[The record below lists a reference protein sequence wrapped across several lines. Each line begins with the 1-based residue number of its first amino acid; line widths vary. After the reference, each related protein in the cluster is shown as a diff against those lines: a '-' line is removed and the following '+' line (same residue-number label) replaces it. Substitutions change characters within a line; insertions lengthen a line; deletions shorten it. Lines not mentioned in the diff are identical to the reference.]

1 MSLLRNIGDGL
12 RNFFRRKTESREM
25 EEELRGYLD
34 AAVEEKMRSG
44 MTRESA
50 LRAARV
56 EMGSAEA
63 VKEGIRAA
71 GWELF
76 FESFWQDLRYAA
88 RALRRSPSFTAIAV
102 LTLALGIGAN
112 TAIFSVVNAALLRP
126 LPYPHSER
134 IVFWSGAPM
143 FQEDPKSG
151 FHGELADWL
160 DKSRSFEQVAI
171 YVGGEVN
178 LAGADH
184 PERVKASEVTADFF
198 PLLGIAAYGR
208 TFLPEESTPGHGEVA
223 VLSDD
228 ICRRFGAPAD
238 VVGRSITV
246 NGKPATVIGV
256 MPAGFNFPGRT
267 QIWLPMPVPWDL
279 ENDSVITTSAIFPN
293 PIARLRPGVT
303 LAQARDELIE
313 YAAEPPDN
321 MQQARES
328 VRVNRL
334 SDTLVANIRPV
345 LLLLLGAVV
354 LVLLIACADVAN
366 LLLTRAIL
374 RQKEIALRAA
384 LGASRARLIRQNLTE
399 SVLVACLGG
408 AAGLLLA
415 QWSFRALRV
424 LIPPNMG
431 FIGQIRLDWHV
442 LLFTLGISL
451 ASGVLFGLFPTL
463 HSFRVDLNQSLKQG
477 GTGLSADRGLLGRAR
492 SLLAVAEVTL
502 ALMLLIGAGLVLKSF
517 WRLSGV
523 NPGFAAERVLTTHIS
538 LGENLYREDPKRAEF
553 YREALEHAAALPG
566 VSAAAF
572 TSDLPLS
579 GAVSAAMR
587 MQLKEENP
595 TRATGDA
602 QYALF
607 SSISPDYFRAMR
619 VPLLAGRA
627 FTDADR
633 SGAPK
638 VAIVSD
644 SLAKAY
650 WPGENPLGKHVS
662 FPANKPDW
670 IEIVGV
676 VGDIRHYSVAAEPAE
691 DFYTPL
697 QQSATYGAYLVI
709 RTAGDPTFIS
719 GAVRGAVAAVDRN
732 EPLSE
737 ILTMDQRVS
746 TSMSPQRFRTVLL
759 SIFAGLALVLGAA
772 GIFGVISYWATQRT
786 REIGVRMALGAKPG
800 DVLQLVLGQ
809 GMRLTAIGV
818 VIGLAAAF
826 GLSRFLSS
834 LLFGVAP
841 SDPFTFV
848 GVTLVL
854 VSVSALACWIPAR
867 RAARLDPMAALR
879 HE

>member
-12 RNFFRRKTESREM
+12 RNFFRRKDESLEM
-25 EEELRGYLD
+25 DEELRGYLE
-34 AAVEEKMRSG
+34 AAVEQKIRSG
-44 MTRESA
+44 MNRETA
-50 LRAARV
+50 LRAARA

-63 VKEGIRAA
+63 VKEGIRGA
-71 GWELF
+71 GWEHFL
-76 FESFWQDLRYAA
+76 EGSWQDLRYAA
-88 RALRRSPSFTAIAV
+88 RALRRSPGFTAIAI

-126 LPYPHSER
+126 LPYPHPER
-134 IVFWSGAPM
+134 IVFWSGAPI
-143 FQEDPKSG
+143 FQEDPKVG

-184 PERVKASEVTADFF
+184 PERVKASEVTAEFF
-198 PLLGIAAYGR
+198 PLLGIAPYGR
-208 TFLPEESTPGHGEVA
+208 TFLPEESTPGHDEVA

-228 ICRRFGAPAD
+228 VCRRFGAPAD
-238 VVGRSITV
+238 VVGRSIAV
-246 NGKPATVIGV
+246 NGKPFTVIGV
-256 MPAGFNFPGRT
+256 MPAGFSFPGRT
-267 QIWLPMPVPWDL
+267 QIWVPLQLPWNLAD
-279 ENDSVITTSAIFPN
+279 DSIVTTSAIFPN

-303 LAQARDELIE
+303 LAQARAELIG
-313 YAAEPPDN
+313 YAAEPPGDL
-321 MQQARES
+321 QQARES
-328 VRVNRL
+328 VRVNPL
-334 SDTLVANIRPV
+334 SDMLVSNIRPV

-366 LLLTRAIL
+366 LLLTRAVL

-399 SVLVACLGG
+399 SVVLAFLGG

-415 QWSFRALRV
+415 QWSLRALRV
-424 LIPPNMG
+424 LIPANMG
-431 FIGQIRLDWHV
+431 FIGPIRLDWHV
-442 LLFTLGISL
+442 LLFTLAISL

-538 LGENLYREDPKRAEF
+538 LGENLYREGPKRAEF
-553 YREALEHAAALPG
+553 YSEVSQRAAALPG

-579 GAVSAAMR
+579 GAVSGAMR
-587 MQLKEENP
+587 LQLKEETP
-595 TRATGDA
+595 ARPTGDA
-602 QYALF
+602 QFALF

-619 VPLLAGRA
+619 IPLLAGRD
-627 FTDADR
+627 FTAADR
-633 SGAPK
+633 SGALK
-638 VAIVSD
+638 VAIVSE

-662 FPANKPDW
+662 FPVNQPDW

-676 VGDIRHYSVAAEPAE
+676 VGDIRHFSVASEPAE

-697 QQSATYGAYLVI
+697 GQSATRGAYLVL
-709 RTAGDPTFIS
+709 RTAGDPALIA

-732 EPLSE
+732 EPLSDV
-737 ILTMDQRVS
+737 LTMNQRVS
-746 TSMSPQRFRTVLL
+746 TSMSSQRFRTVLL
-759 SIFAGLALVLGAA
+759 STFAGLALVLGAA

-818 VIGLAAAF
+818 AIGLAAAF

-848 GVTLVL
+848 GVTVVL
-854 VSVSALACWIPAR
+854 VIVSALACWIPAR

>member
-1 MSLLRNIGDGL
+1 
-12 RNFFRRKTESREM
+12 
-25 EEELRGYLD
+25 
-34 AAVEEKMRSG
+34 
-44 MTRESA
+44 
-50 LRAARV
+50 
-56 EMGSAEA
+56 
-63 VKEGIRAA
+63 
-71 GWELF
+71 
-76 FESFWQDLRYAA
+76 
-88 RALRRSPSFTAIAV
+88 
-102 LTLALGIGAN
+102 
-112 TAIFSVVNAALLRP
+112 
-126 LPYPHSER
+126 
-134 IVFWSGAPM
+134 
-143 FQEDPKSG
+143 
-151 FHGELADWL
+151 
-160 DKSRSFEQVAI
+160 
-171 YVGGEVN
+171 
-178 LAGADH
+178 
-184 PERVKASEVTADFF
+184 
-198 PLLGIAAYGR
+198 
-208 TFLPEESTPGHGEVA
+208 
-223 VLSDD
+223 
-228 ICRRFGAPAD
+228 
-238 VVGRSITV
+238 
-246 NGKPATVIGV
+246 
-256 MPAGFNFPGRT
+256 
-267 QIWLPMPVPWDL
+267 
-279 ENDSVITTSAIFPN
+279 
-293 PIARLRPGVT
+293 
-303 LAQARDELIE
+303 
-313 YAAEPPDN
+313 
-321 MQQARES
+321 
-328 VRVNRL
+328 
-334 SDTLVANIRPV
+334 
-345 LLLLLGAVV
+345 VV

-366 LLLTRAIL
+366 LLLTRAVL

-384 LGASRARLIRQNLTE
+384 LGASRARLICQNLTE
-399 SVLVACLGG
+399 SVVLAFLGG

-415 QWSFRALRV
+415 QWSLRALRV
-424 LIPPNMG
+424 LIPANMG
-431 FIGQIRLDWHV
+431 FIGPIRLDWHV

-477 GTGLSADRGLLGRAR
+477 GTGLSADRGLIGRAR

-538 LGENLYREDPKRAEF
+538 LGENLYRGGPKRAEF
-553 YREALEHAAALPG
+553 YREVSQRAAALPG

-579 GAVSAAMR
+579 GAVSGAMR
-587 MQLKEENP
+587 LQLKEETP
-595 TRATGDA
+595 VRPTGDA
-602 QYALF
+602 QFALF

-619 VPLLAGRA
+619 IPLLAGRD
-627 FTDADR
+627 FTAADR

-638 VAIVSD
+638 VAIVSE

-662 FPANKPDW
+662 FPVNQTDW
-670 IEIVGV
+670 IEVVGV
-676 VGDIRHYSVAAEPAE
+676 VGDIRHFSVAAEPAE

-697 QQSATYGAYLVI
+697 GQSATRGAYLVL
-709 RTAGDPTFIS
+709 RTAGDPALIA

-732 EPLSE
+732 EPLSD

-746 TSMSPQRFRTVLL
+746 TSMSSQRFRTVLL
-759 SIFAGLALVLGAA
+759 STFAGLALVLGAA

-818 VIGLAAAF
+818 VIGLAGAL

-848 GVTLVL
+848 GVTLLL